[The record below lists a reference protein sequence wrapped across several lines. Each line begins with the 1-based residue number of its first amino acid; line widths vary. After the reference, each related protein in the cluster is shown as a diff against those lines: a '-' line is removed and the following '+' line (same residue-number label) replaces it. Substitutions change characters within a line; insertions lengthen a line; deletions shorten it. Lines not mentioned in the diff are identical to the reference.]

1 MAEVI
6 MTVKQQRVRCSDE
19 DFLTAVY
26 TSKTFTEISEKTGQ
40 KVASTIAR
48 YNKVK
53 KALEERGETL
63 PEMQKQRSNKSVD
76 SIDNMLEIV
85 RKLKAHHSES

>member
-48 YNKVK
+48 YTKVK
-53 KALEERGETL
+53 KVLEERGETL
-63 PEMQKQRSNKSVD
+63 PEIQKQRSNKSVD

-85 RKLKAHHSES
+85 RRLKAHHSES